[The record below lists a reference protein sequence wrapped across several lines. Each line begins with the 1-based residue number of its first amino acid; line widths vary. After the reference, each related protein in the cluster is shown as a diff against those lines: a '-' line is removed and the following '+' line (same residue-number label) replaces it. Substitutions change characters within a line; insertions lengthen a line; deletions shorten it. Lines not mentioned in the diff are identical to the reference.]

1 MDIVKLIPSKVPELY
16 LETEHISPDVFAG
29 KTAQQIGELHVH
41 MGNQTYKLSDY
52 FTIEGKGGAT
62 AADTKIVIAG
72 DVSKVKYIGMK
83 MTAGEVEVL
92 GNADMYVGAWMAG
105 GKLLVKGSVDSFA
118 GIAMTG
124 GELVIEG
131 NAKNYIGAAYRG
143 DWRGMQGG
151 KLVVKGNVGS
161 DVGSNINGG
170 TIEIGGNAD
179 VHLATHAEGGKII
192 VGGVAKGRVG
202 GQMVKGEIYV
212 LGGVERMMPSY
223 KYDHDEEV
231 ELNGKKMNFQVYYGD
246 LGERHGKR
254 KGEIVYGKIFIAT
267 GAAEAESEGKTEARA
282 ERRAKL
288 NEKQVAQMA
297 EAFKT
302 NAEPS
307 VQEVRT
313 YIYDT
318 FGFDLKPM
326 QVSRLIDS
334 MKR

>member
-1 MDIVKLIPSKVPELY
+1 MDTIKLTPSKVPELY
-16 LETEHISPDVFAG
+16 LESEHISPDVFAG
-29 KTAQQIGELHVH
+29 KSNQQIGDFNVH

-52 FTIEGKGGAT
+52 FTIEGRAGAT
-62 AADTKIVIAG
+62 AADTRIIIAG

-83 MTAGEVEVL
+83 MTAGEIEIQ

-105 GKLLVKGSVDSFA
+105 GKIVVKGSIDSFA

-124 GELVIEG
+124 GELIIEG

-151 KLVVKGNVGS
+151 KIIVKGNVGS

-179 VHLATHAEGGKII
+179 VHLATHADGGKII
-192 VGGVAKGRVG
+192 VKGIAKGRVG
-202 GQMVKGEIYV
+202 GQMVKGEIY

-231 ELNGKKMNFQVYYGD
+231 ELDGKKTNFQVYLGD

-254 KGEIVYGKIFIAT
+254 KGQIIYGKIFVAT
-267 GAAEAESEGKTEARA
+267 RAAVSDESKPVIKS
-282 ERRAKL
+282 ERHGKL
-288 NEKQVAQMA
+288 NDKQMVQLT
-297 EAFKT
+297 EAFKS
-302 NAEPS
+302 AEPT
-307 VQEVRT
+307 VQEVRK
-313 YIYDT
+313 YIQEM
-318 FGFDLKPM
+318 FGLDLKLM

-334 MKR
+334 LKR